1 MVYSF
6 MHYEHG
12 GKHPVLIFFTF
23 SCLLSING
31 CIKLKKTVLIRQL
44 KEDNPE
50 GLRKVYVENR
60 QAFFQFVK
68 RYPIDKN
75 MAEDIYQ
82 DAIIILRD
90 NAKQGK
96 LDSLTGSVRT
106 YLFSIGKYLIYSHLR
121 KHKKL
126 RVVDDFSAMY
136 DDESVLS
143 KFIVERQEPQ
153 QVNQRLQSALTQL
166 GPKCYE
172 ILSLFYF
179 RGFTLDEITVKLNYS
194 GKDVA
199 KSQKSRCLKSLKQL
213 LKT

>member
-6 MHYEHG
+6 MQHEYR

-23 SCLLSING
+23 SCLLFING
-31 CIKLKKTVLIRQL
+31 CIKLKKTVLIKQL

-50 GLRKVYVENR
+50 ALRRVYVENR

-121 KHKKL
+121 MHKKL
-126 RVVDDFSAMY
+126 RVVDDFSGMY
-136 DDESVLS
+136 DDETVLS
-143 KFIVERQEPQ
+143 KFIVERQEPKQ
-153 QVNQRLQSALTQL
+153 ESQKLQRALAQL

-179 RGFTLDEITVKLNYS
+179 RGFTLDEITVELNYS